1 MIVSEGID
9 DTMSTDSFAAA
20 CIRIRDVLFDSN
32 GHIQPNLFRM
42 HCLED
47 LVVEEWR
54 GSIVKVD
61 DTYRCPMFTVQWEMH
76 NGSTVERRD
85 PELLWT
91 PEGKPVL
98 RMQVEKMG
106 WGPHDSSEPLVF
118 SEQVMGVPYSQASAT
133 NSRQESRA
141 ESRAV
146 SPTRDLAA
154 SQAKPALP
162 RPSSAA
168 ASVVSVNASEAHGV
182 TSGRIQALSETVKT
196 INAQIEGL
204 QAQTFS
210 SADVCEGLTEKVRK
224 LERNH
229 GRSLGDLERL
239 VGDLHHNLQEHC
251 DKSRDAFAK
260 LHRNQEKQQAAL
272 TEALRRIE
280 HLEHNRTT
288 ARSEL
293 EVDDEAHRRGYLDE
307 MEALEG
313 GSQRDQSDSQ
323 HDRSALPPMLD
334 KPQVIKPGFADDPN
348 PHYVHTYPVTR
359 DHPDHNRIRKFI
371 TDLGLKTNGNEMR
384 ESVSKAR
391 KYALKTFDD
400 RVTVCTRLVVDGK
413 GPTASVVR
421 SPYSVIA
428 ETAGLYRK
436 LCKAM
441 RDLFIEV
448 ECAQKGAAP
457 HITNAM
463 KEQWDRNVANSG
475 DDGGLN
481 PFENALSVLIEKDA
495 LEKPHRPSKGPPAA
509 TAPKK
514 APAKPADAAKPAAK
528 PAKRSARKESDEE
541 GFRSGS
547 ETE

>member
-1 MIVSEGID
+1 M
-9 DTMSTDSFAAA
+9 
-20 CIRIRDVLFDSN
+20 
-32 GHIQPNLFRM
+32 
-42 HCLED
+42 
-47 LVVEEWR
+47 EEWR

-61 DTYRCPMFTVQWEMH
+61 DTCRCPMFTVQWEMH

-91 PEGKPVL
+91 PEAKPML

-168 ASVVSVNASEAHGV
+168 ASVVSVSASEAHGW

-210 SADVCEGLTEKVRK
+210 SADVCEGLTEKARK
-224 LERNH
+224 IEHNH
-229 GRSLGDLERL
+229 GRALGDLDRL
-239 VGDLHHNLQEHC
+239 VTDLHHNVREHC
-251 DKSRDAFAK
+251 DKTRDAFAK

-272 TEALRRIE
+272 TEALKRIE
-280 HLEHNRTT
+280 HLERNRTT
-288 ARSEL
+288 ARHEL

-307 MEALEG
+307 MESLEG
-313 GSQRDQSDSQ
+313 GSQREPSDSQ

-334 KPQVIKPGFADDPN
+334 KPRVIKPGFADSPN

-371 TDLGLKTNGNEMR
+371 TDLGLKTNGGDPR
-384 ESVSKAR
+384 ESVGKAR
-391 KYALKTFDD
+391 KSALKAFDD
-400 RVTVCTRLVVDGK
+400 RVAVCTRLVVDGK
-413 GPTASVVR
+413 GPTASVER
-421 SPYSVIA
+421 SPY
-428 ETAGLYRK
+428 G
-436 LCKAM
+436 
-441 RDLFIEV
+441 V
-448 ECAQKGAAP
+448 ECAKKGAAQY
-457 HITNAM
+457 ITEAM
-463 KEQWDRNVANSG
+463 KEQWDRNVANSDG
-475 DDGGLN
+475 DGGLN
-481 PFENALSVLIEKDA
+481 PFQHALSVLVEKDA
-495 LEKPHRPSKGPPAA
+495 LEKSVCFFCFLHLPSI
-509 TAPKK
+509 
-514 APAKPADAAKPAAK
+514 
-528 PAKRSARKESDEE
+528 
-541 GFRSGS
+541 FV
-547 ETE
+547 